1 MICKSNKFLAISLM
15 KGKKMKN
22 FDNEL
27 IDTQDK
33 RNWKNSNQQYLKEV
47 QKFLDIAEN
56 IKDEQLKKQII
67 HQMLICDEK
76 LTMIAEKTFLEK

>member
-1 MICKSNKFLAISLM
+1 
-15 KGKKMKN
+15 MKN

-76 LTMIAEKTFLEK
+76 LTIIAEKTFLEK

>member
-76 LTMIAEKTFLEK
+76 LTIIAEKTFLEK